1 MINPQKAIE
10 WYKGTYGDNNQSD
23 YDIYEYLKRKYTQ
36 FDYPENPYQNLNEQ
50 KTPKYEEQDPS
61 MWRKLLTYS
70 LADNFAEDSKWAQQA
85 YNLSTA
91 GTIYEIM
98 NGKKKYEDAGQAEG
112 WWDEIGQ
119 FFVGLASPVDVVSFF
134 GSGAI
139 GGAAA
144 KSIGKSTLRKWALTG
159 SQEMMKKQA
168 AKKGISQQFHKYL
181 ARQAGIESG
190 LSLGML
196 GATHGTLHETAKQ
209 SSEIAKGERDS
220 FNPWEI
226 SYAAAKNGATNVAL
240 GSVAGY
246 YTKGIMAP
254 KFAKA
259 QAAQEK
265 NFSNKLTR
273 LTMNPVGQVAAEASV
288 FTTGQVLEQAIAG
301 QPVSADDFL
310 SGFFMNTGI
319 VGGMRLSTK
328 VLRLGQDDLSRYK
341 KAKDEFMKE
350 VYKPVNTNK
359 KVKTPDQQTK
369 ESLESVEK
377 SLIEQGIST
386 EEISRKIAEID
397 LNKIKNTEGV
407 KELQTSLK
415 EYNELLK
422 QLDNNNP
429 SKLPKESQAKLIKDI
444 GGLQSILHSVY
455 SEMKNNKE
463 LAYQAFKD
471 QIKTNSDK
479 LVVDNI
485 IKNRLSS
492 IEKVHEVMNLLM
504 NGDKNGMSKVKEM
517 YAEGFEY
524 KVNKIKDGVSPNLYE
539 LSIQSPSGEIVKIPG
554 FSGNFSSQANAIK
567 AGNSIKKQITDIIS
581 GKAEQKAKEVKLKA
595 EERNIE
601 YYDLNPTPKAKKLGL
616 SIKDIKQQLKDLK
629 GKDKLLKQFEKE
641 GFIEKKT
648 GLESDVNLM
657 IESGV
662 ARLESSKGSQ
672 TAIDIGIANV
682 NKSNSNVL
690 TEILSEVKEVKEMNI
705 SDKSISYD
713 MPIKKGAYDRLVKEY
728 NEFQASPKGKAKS
741 GELNRLKKEVWE
753 SGNTKKIISS
763 LAGSDTDLIT
773 AYKMGEALFSK
784 SLATSPKENTKL
796 AIKIIGYL
804 NNKDKKLHE
813 ISAGELADLIKEGIP
828 KYKISF
834 VQKGKEGKLPST
846 VSKDMPSK
854 KMYNSGGI
862 SSLRQIVESLRSL
875 DFISNTKEK
884 LLRSVIEGFDKT
896 LNESRGKG
904 IKPAKEKVRRT
915 LLERAD
921 KLSQNKNDEGYS
933 IAAKLASKFYI
944 RDEEINRMSPKKL
957 KNALK
962 RDGEDYYLDMSE
974 LKKYKTIDRFVWID
988 KDLGRS
994 IELYTGDLSLKK
1006 YVTEIGRITPSDNK
1020 KRLTDT
1026 RRRAQTMGAELG
1038 GGDFRRLN
1046 YLLGH
1051 EVTKIQEIYNV
1062 NDISSVIKSQKKL
1075 HKEIKSPISELNP
1088 TQKDF
1093 LRLNEIKGN
1102 TSKEIQYS
1110 HRKALGAKYPELVID
1125 LVKEFKDKSIPKDA
1139 VAYLEKLENWTV
1151 RVKMGKAPSDAIP
1164 HEVSH
1169 YMFKVMDALG
1179 KHFKMRNLPRQ
1190 EQNTLRLVNEAKKIF
1205 VDKNGKFNEESAVK
1219 MIGKA
1224 IDGQLQK
1231 PMLAKAKSFFKRLN
1245 VFFKQLFNKPL
1256 NKNEISYILGRRIIQ
1271 RKGIPKVEGVS
1282 AGREY
1287 LKAMELPTQKFLNV
1301 VSRDV
1306 RIASKEMGINDKQLI
1321 KFIADEIGIEK
1332 PKQFNI
1338 KLPKDEL
1345 SDAYLNKK
1353 EQIVEFYNAFQSF
1366 DLNKFT
1372 SKKNTL
1378 EKLKLIREIDASDIV
1393 DFTSPQAQYSR
1404 IVKGITPDGQS
1415 KLLKNVFGVKDG
1427 NLFSANLEQ
1436 LKSYKDYIYQLKAV
1450 ERDNMTW
1457 ITKSEI
1463 NKFASLETAKTS
1475 TKVFTEGLFLMGEV
1489 GDAIKNVGFKKL
1501 GYLMNKHY
1509 SIEQGN
1515 QKQLQ
1520 FYERNVKKILGG
1532 LPGTREAKLRKV
1544 NEYMWTLDNKG
1555 EMYLAQQKFMN
1566 QNIPDKAH
1574 FVKSSKWFKK
1584 AIKKEWFDTVK
1595 EGKDKVSRG
1604 ADLKKY
1610 INLETKEG
1618 QVANEYIKL
1627 SESFGQKKLE
1637 DAIRQKSVSEAEYL
1651 DILKNS
1657 QINFLG
1663 THIARN
1669 FTTHGKTQLRVG
1681 EARDRAMK
1689 SMVDEI
1695 ALSEAYKKYGKDNV
1709 NKDLSLVENMRER
1722 AIGLAAI
1729 KFDDMLNFNAAK
1741 LSIKHLKERH
1751 SLQELYTADSNGK
1764 LQRTYE
1770 YKFDRTVKPYIWGM
1784 SKFYSTLEVFPEM
1797 VTFEGFRRPGIK
1809 KLLASLETGEGK
1821 TRVMG
1826 RWIKESFL
1834 KQLGMENSSNPY
1846 DITYRSME
1854 TAARI
1859 LAKTGLS
1866 FPTAGAKNLLA
1877 GQTQGLY
1884 AQSAYDWG
1892 RGMLKVFTADAKQ
1905 YNEALAT
1912 NAFGVGN
1919 KIYEANSTTRVG
1931 NVGNM
1936 LSEFAFTFGFMKPTE
1951 RYNRLASIFAA
1962 KYDINR
1968 QVETLKNF
1976 KPGNKKYD
1984 KAVTRLKW
1992 YNVNEKDIKLLGKY
2006 GSREGVEG
2014 YLTGFEKLKTQRKLD
2029 NIHQIMN
2036 TAAHV
2041 KTQGSSADLFMP
2053 KWAGTRGMKPLTLFK
2068 RMAFAATS
2076 NTIKNVKQA
2085 KKEKNIIKPIM
2096 GVTATYLTGQAMIG
2110 IYSNI
2115 LGTEMPKE
2123 NSDWF
2128 RRFWTIMWK
2137 GEFMGILSDWL
2148 SPFDNTDSLNPAIW
2162 NSMGSIFTSIDQLK
2176 DGKVTK
2182 SQAFNDIVKKNLS
2195 GYNNYIKIKDRTL
2208 NPLNKDR
2215 VRFGKLYGEYEQDV
2229 LENPNVTLEST
2240 SRTKYFKDLSTVFY
2254 TGDEKEFSKQLGLT
2268 FVAIAHD
2275 YYRTNRADGIDE
2287 AFKMAESSIKRKL
2300 TAMNPNKA
2308 SLFKTTTKANKSSV
2322 KFLKWL
2328 KNHKES
2334 DVLIPRLFEIEKE
2347 YNDRL
2352 KLYMSKVPKYWKE
2365 LNIGSL
2371 IKDFKWEQKKY

>member
-36 FDYPENPYQNLNEQ
+36 FDYPENPFQNLNEQ

-61 MWRKLLTYS
+61 MWRKLLTYN
-70 LADNFAEDSKWAQQA
+70 LADNFAEDSQWAQQA
-85 YNLSTA
+85 YNKSTA

-98 NGKKKYEDAGQAEG
+98 NGKKKYEDAGEAEG
-112 WWDEIGQ
+112 WWDEVGQ

-144 KSIGKSTLRKWALTG
+144 KSIGKSTLKKWALTG

-168 AKKGISQQFHKYL
+168 AKKGVSQQFHKYL
-181 ARQAGIESG
+181 ARQAGLESG

-209 SSEIAKGERDS
+209 SSEIARGERNS

-226 SYAAAKNGATNVAL
+226 SYAAAKHGASNIAL

-259 QAAQEK
+259 QAAQSK
-265 NFSNKLTR
+265 NFANKLTR

-301 QPVSADDFL
+301 QPVSSDDFL

-328 VLRLGQDDLSRYK
+328 VLRLGQNDLSRYE
-341 KAKDEFMKE
+341 KAKAEFMKE

-359 KVKTPDQQTK
+359 KVKTPDQQAK

-386 EEISRKIAEID
+386 NEITKKIAEID
-397 LNKIKNTEGV
+397 LNKVKNTEGI
-407 KELQTSLK
+407 KELKKSLK

-444 GGLQSILHSVY
+444 GALQSILHSIY

-463 LAYQAFKD
+463 LGYEAFKD
-471 QIKTNSDK
+471 QIKTNADK

-485 IKNRLSS
+485 IKNRLSL
-492 IEKVHEVMNLLM
+492 IEKSHEVMNLLM
-504 NGDKNGMSKVKEM
+504 NGDKNAISKVKKLYGENFEYTVAGKDGKFELIFETPDGIKVELPNYM
-517 YAEGFEY
+517 KNFTSKEAANKAGKSLINKTKEVINKEEAVATQEGQVSYIPISPEGKPIFTADGKRLVKTASKSEVDAMIAEGKAIKPGVNLGDVNQSGKEINANIMTQVVKKAVKPLEEKIDIMAPATEGMPMSKPVFETKLTNSKKILNKETPITELSAPEREFSIKQIRNKRSTTVKQSLENMNEID
-524 KVNKIKDGVSPNLYE
+524 KVAFVDFAVNYISKNKQDKNAVINEISKFMVHLKESNTDITKIKMKDIASYFDKYSKNL
-539 LSIQSPSGEIVKIPG
+539 PSTTR
-554 FSGNFSSQANAIK
+554 ANAIK
-567 AGNSIKKQITDIIS
+567 QLSDFLL
-581 GKAEQKAKEVKLKA
+581 KE
-595 EERNIE
+595 E
-601 YYDLNPTPKAKKLGL
+601 YV
-616 SIKDIKQQLKDLK
+616 K
-629 GKDKLLKQFEKE
+629 GK
-641 GFIEKKT
+641 
-648 GLESDVNLM
+648 
-657 IESGV
+657 
-662 ARLESSKGSQ
+662 
-672 TAIDIGIANV
+672 IGIE
-682 NKSNSNVL
+682 L
-690 TEILSEVKEVKEMNI
+690 KEFAQSKF
-705 SDKSISYD
+705 S
-713 MPIKKGAYDRLVKEY
+713 EY
-728 NEFQASPKGKAKS
+728 NEYTAKGKNPAKDGIRKNIIKESIKTQDEGMEIAAKLGARYYIRNQEINKIAELAKDSASLDKILKFDKKS
-741 GELNRLKKEVWE
+741 GE
-753 SGNTKKIISS
+753 
-763 LAGSDTDLIT
+763 
-773 AYKMGEALFSK
+773 Y
-784 SLATSPKENTKL
+784 
-796 AIKIIGYL
+796 YL
-804 NNKDKKLHE
+804 
-813 ISAGELADLIKEGIP
+813 
-828 KYKISF
+828 
-834 VQKGKEGKLPST
+834 
-846 VSKDMPSK
+846 DMPSK
-854 KMYNSGGI
+854 TI
-862 SSLRQIVESLRSL
+862 SKTFDRIV
-875 DFISNTKEK
+875 F
-884 LLRSVIEGFDKT
+884 
-896 LNESRGKG
+896 
-904 IKPAKEKVRRT
+904 
-915 LLERAD
+915 
-921 KLSQNKNDEGYS
+921 
-933 IAAKLASKFYI
+933 
-944 RDEEINRMSPKKL
+944 
-957 KNALK
+957 
-962 RDGEDYYLDMSE
+962 
-974 LKKYKTIDRFVWID
+974 ID
-988 KDLGRS
+988 K
-994 IELYTGDLSLKK
+994 ELANQLIKYVAEGKSLKGK
-1006 YVTEIGRITPSDNK
+1006 MTKVGQLIKNKIGSDNK
-1020 KRLTDT
+1020 DPFYDL
-1026 RRRAQTMGAELG
+1026 RRRGKSVGKLEYSDVSTQDYMFGHNRNRIDAIYKTLSIDKHIEL
-1038 GGDFRRLN
+1038 
-1046 YLLGH
+1046 
-1051 EVTKIQEIYNV
+1051 Q
-1062 NDISSVIKSQKKL
+1062 KSL
-1075 HKEIKSPISELNP
+1075 HKKINSPIPGE
-1088 TQKDF
+1088 TQREF

-1169 YMFKVMDALG
+1169 YMFKVMDALQ

-1190 EQNTLRLVNEAKKIF
+1190 EQNTLKLVNEAKKIF
-1205 VDKNGKFNEESAVK
+1205 VDKDGKFNEESAVT

-1245 VFFKQLFNKPL
+1245 VFFKQLFYKPL
-1256 NKNEISYILGRRIIQ
+1256 NKNEIAFILGSRIIQ

-1287 LKAMELPTQKFLNV
+1287 LKAMELPTQKFVNV

-1306 RIASKEMGINDKQLI
+1306 RIAAKEMGIKDKDLI

-1338 KLPKDEL
+1338 RLPKDEL
-1345 SDAYLNKK
+1345 SDAYINKK

-1378 EKLKLIREIDASDIV
+1378 EKLKIIRQIDASDIV
-1393 DFTSPQAQYSR
+1393 DFTLPQAQYSR

-1427 NLFSANLEQ
+1427 SLFSANLEQ

-1457 ITKSEI
+1457 VTKSEL
-1463 NKFASLETAKTS
+1463 NKFVNLETAKTS
-1475 TKVFTEGLFLMGEV
+1475 TKIFTEGLFLMGEV

-1509 SIEQGN
+1509 ATEQGN
-1515 QKQLQ
+1515 QAPLQ

-1532 LPGTREAKLRKV
+1532 LPGTRESKLRKANDYV
-1544 NEYMWTLDNKG
+1544 WTLDNRG

-1574 FVKSSKWFKK
+1574 FVKSEKWFKK

-1637 DAIRQKSVSEAEYL
+1637 DAIRQKSASEAEYL
-1651 DILKNS
+1651 DILNNS

-1689 SMVDEI
+1689 SMIDEI

-1729 KFDDMLNFNAAK
+1729 KFDDMLNFNPSK
-1741 LSIKHLKERH
+1741 LSIKHLKKRY

-1770 YKFDRTVKPYIWGM
+1770 YKFDRTVKPYVWGM
-1784 SKFYSTLEVFPEM
+1784 SKFYSTLEIFPEM
-1797 VTFEGFRRPGIK
+1797 VTFEGFRRPGVK

-1866 FPTAGAKNLLA
+1866 FPTAGAKNFLA

-1892 RGMLKVFTADAKQ
+1892 RGMLKVFTTDAKQ

-1919 KIYEANSTTRVG
+1919 KIYEATSTTKLG

-1968 QVETLKNF
+1968 QIETVKNF
-1976 KPGNKKYD
+1976 KPGSKKYNE
-1984 KAVTRLKW
+1984 AETRLKF
-1992 YNVNEKDIKLLGKY
+1992 YNVNEKDIKLLAKY

-2014 YLTGFEKLKTQRKLD
+2014 YLTGFEKLKTQRNLD

-2096 GVTATYLTGQAMIG
+2096 GVTATYLTGQTMIG

-2128 RRFWTIMWK
+2128 TRFKTILWK
-2137 GEFMGILSDWL
+2137 GEFMGILSDWM

-2162 NSMGSIFTSIDQLK
+2162 NSMGSILTSIDQLK

-2215 VRFGKLYGEYEQDV
+2215 IRFGKLYGEYEQDV
-2229 LENPNVTLEST
+2229 LENPNITLEST

-2254 TGDEKEFSKQLGLT
+2254 TGDEKEFAKQLGLT
-2268 FVAIAHD
+2268 FIAIAHD

-2287 AFKMAESSIKRKL
+2287 AFKMAESSIQRKL
-2300 TAMNPNKA
+2300 KAMNPNKA
-2308 SLFKTTTKANKSSV
+2308 SLFKTTAKANKSSV
-2322 KFLKWL
+2322 KFIKWL

-2334 DVLIPRLFEIEKE
+2334 DILIPRLFEIETE

-2371 IKDFKWEQKKY
+2371 VKDFKWEQKKY